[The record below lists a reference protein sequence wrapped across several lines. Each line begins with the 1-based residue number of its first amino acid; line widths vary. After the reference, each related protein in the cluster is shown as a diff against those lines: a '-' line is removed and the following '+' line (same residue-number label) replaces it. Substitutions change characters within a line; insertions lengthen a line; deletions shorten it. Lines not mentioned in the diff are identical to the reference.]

1 MTQSKSQTLAEAMGL
16 ISRGDIA
23 GFGDTLL
30 ADDVVWHWP
39 GTSSVSG
46 DYRGREAAL
55 GLLQGFLELTRNRL
69 TVQPIDMLEGED
81 HLMSFTHVTADRE
94 GEHLD
99 VIMADAM
106 RFGPHGKVVEYWTLS
121 NDQTAVDRFIG

>member
-30 ADDVVWHWP
+30 ADDVVWNWP